1 MDFFSDTTKKE
12 RRSLLVAGSIGILVP
27 WLTIDQAEMELVGL
41 KIHQPNLPLM
51 IVVSLCVAIT
61 YLLVKFWFSYVHDQ
75 SSAMKAAHETL
86 LNERNSP
93 LDIEEGIAE
102 EERGLT
108 ERRKVIRLQEENERR
123 QIADHQEEVKA
134 KDLSYEASLK
144 ITDKEI
150 GAKEQ
155 VLAKNAEQYVRY
167 PDGTLVDRDQ
177 VENNLKRLKDDRL
190 DFVRNMGVKRQQD
203 IDSLDHEKN
212 RWNELQKALA
222 KELQNSEAGLNERR
236 KHLLLLRQAEKIL
249 RRISPLQRS
258 LEIYLPLLVGGVS
271 ICSLIYK
278 VYVMH
283 YFPSLPKLPMFP
295 EF

>member
-27 WLTIDQAEMELVGL
+27 WLTIDQTEMELVGL

-51 IVVSLCVAIT
+51 IVVSLCVAVT

-93 LDIEEGIAE
+93 LAIEEGIAE
-102 EERGLT
+102 EERGLI
-108 ERRKVIRLQEENERR
+108 EKKKLIRLQEEKEERR
-123 QIADHQEEVKA
+123 IAVHQEEMKEN
-134 KDLSYEASLK
+134 DLSYEAGLK
-144 ITDKEI
+144 ISDKEI
-150 GAKEQ
+150 NEKEQ
-155 VLAKNAEQYVRY
+155 VLAKSAEQYVRY

-177 VENNLKRLKDDRL
+177 VEINLKKLKDARL
-190 DFVRNMGVKRQQD
+190 DFVRNMGVRRQQD
-203 IDSLDHEKN
+203 IENLENEKN
-212 RWNELQKALA
+212 RWSELQKGLA
-222 KELQNSEAGLNERR
+222 RELQNSTAGLNERR

-258 LEIYLPLLVGGVS
+258 LEIYLPLIVGVVS
-271 ICSLIYK
+271 VCSLIYK
-278 VYVMH
+278 FYAML
-283 YFPSLPKLPMFP
+283 YCPPPSPPSFP
-295 EF
+295 EI